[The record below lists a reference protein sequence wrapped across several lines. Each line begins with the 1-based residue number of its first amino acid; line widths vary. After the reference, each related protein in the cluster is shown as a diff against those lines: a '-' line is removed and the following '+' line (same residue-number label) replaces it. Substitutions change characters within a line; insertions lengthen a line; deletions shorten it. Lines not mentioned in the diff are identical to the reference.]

1 MEEIDQ
7 YELLWYEKYMIVG
20 LAMMEIMDLFV
31 DLRVIL
37 YDPWGR
43 QGLRLMYAIASFGS
57 FLVVLIYTAKL
68 TKVFK
73 DEDDFDS
80 V

>member
-1 MEEIDQ
+1 
-7 YELLWYEKYMIVG
+7 MIVS
-20 LAMMEIMDLFV
+20 LAMMEIADLFV

-43 QGLRLMYAIASFGS
+43 QGLRVMYGIASFGS
-57 FLVVLIYTAKL
+57 FFVVLIYTAKL
-68 TKVFK
+68 TKIFK